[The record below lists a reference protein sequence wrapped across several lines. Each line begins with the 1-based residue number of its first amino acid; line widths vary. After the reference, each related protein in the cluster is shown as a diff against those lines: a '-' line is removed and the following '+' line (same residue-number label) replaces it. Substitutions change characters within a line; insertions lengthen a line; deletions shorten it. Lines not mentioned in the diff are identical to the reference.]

1 MVCSSN
7 PGMCLQFTFQTALC
21 CISHVNRI
29 ANQRKKI
36 HLANV
41 NEYWSTNTGQQPTPA
56 VELDLT
62 EEIGHSDMQGCIV
75 LERIISKVDLCWIVM
90 TLSCALTKSI
100 SQFLGYYY
108 SSSVCMCDLL
118 LGIND

>member
-1 MVCSSN
+1 M
-7 PGMCLQFTFQTALC
+7 
-21 CISHVNRI
+21 
-29 ANQRKKI
+29 
-36 HLANV
+36 

-62 EEIGHSDMQGCIV
+62 EEIGQSDMQGCIV

-108 SSSVCMCDLL
+108 GSSVCMCDLL